1 MYDPKGGDKPA
12 YDPQYPKPPVEEP
25 PQENPTDYPTD
36 QQPPGNGQTCDPP
49 TGDCTC
55 PDWEIPNCPTP
66 DVPFRRLLQKLE
78 DVLEELSEKPTDA
91 TKKFA
96 DDLKDADKEYTGITA
111 LVAKYKDFYDKLP
124 CRMAE
129 VANWRKELVN
139 WTADKPTP
147 AEKDAIKTSR
157 NTDYE
162 DKERQTC
169 CDWIQCREY
178 YNSMLD
184 CFEQSKKK
192 EEEAKENYDTIKG
205 LEKLLGDRFTE
216 LKALFEKAKAF
227 NEEERYRAVYAVYLE
242 FGDVFAELSVIR
254 DWVYARQEC
263 GIGNGGGT
271 GQGEDPIEVWK
282 PEKFK
287 AEVVRN
293 LRALLMARFQR
304 FRWQHDVLTRSSEN
318 QKKKDLC
325 EKFRKERRD
334 KFIQESEDIEAAEGN
349 GGGEPGKGY
358 GEEPTQAPEYPGGQ
372 NPDYPTPPPPTP
384 GDYPSGEKPDYPTTP
399 PPPPPPPQQKYPGGQ
414 NPEYPPPT
422 QQYQGGQQPEYP
434 ETPPPAPQSRGRQKS

>member
-36 QQPPGNGQTCDPP
+36 QQPPGNGQTCEPP

-55 PDWEIPNCPTP
+55 PPWEIKDCPAEN
-66 DVPFRRLLQKLE
+66 VPFRRLLQKLE

-91 TKKFA
+91 TKKFG
-96 DDLKDADKEYTGITA
+96 DDLKDADKEYQGITA

-124 CRMAE
+124 CKMAE
-129 VANWRKELVN
+129 ANNWRKELTN
-139 WTADKPTP
+139 WTATNPP
-147 AEKDAIKTSR
+147 QGEKDAIKQAR
-157 NTDYE
+157 DTDYE
-162 DKERQTC
+162 QKEERIC
-169 CDWIQCREY
+169 CDWIKCREQ
-178 YNSMLD
+178 YNTTLD
-184 CFEQSKKK
+184 CLEQSKKT
-192 EEEAKENYDTIKG
+192 EEEAKENYDAIKN
-205 LEKLLGDRFTE
+205 LEKTLGERFAE
-216 LKALFEKAKAF
+216 LKTLFDKAKGF
-227 NEEERYRAVYAVYLE
+227 NEEERYRAVYAVSLE
-242 FGDVFAELSVIR
+242 FDDVFAELSVIR

-263 GIGNGGGT
+263 GIGSEDGT
-271 GQGEDPIEVWK
+271 GYEAGDPIEVWT

-287 AEVVRN
+287 AALVRT

-304 FRWQHDVLTRSSEN
+304 FRWQHDSLTRISDN

-325 EKFRKERRD
+325 EKFRKDRRD

-349 GGGEPGKGY
+349 GGGGY
-358 GEEPTQAPEYPGGQ
+358 GEQEPKPEPEPEYPSGKK
-372 NPDYPTPPPPTP
+372 PEYPTTPTTPTDYPT
-384 GDYPSGEKPDYPTTP
+384 GQKPEYPTTP
-399 PPPPPPPQQKYPGGQ
+399 PPQTKYPGGQ

-434 ETPPPAPQSRGRQKS
+434 ETPPPAPQARGRQKS